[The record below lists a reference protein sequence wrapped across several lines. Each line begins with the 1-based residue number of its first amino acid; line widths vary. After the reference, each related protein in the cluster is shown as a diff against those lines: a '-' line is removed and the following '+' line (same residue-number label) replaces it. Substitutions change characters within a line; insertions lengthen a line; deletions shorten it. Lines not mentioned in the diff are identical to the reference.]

1 MSQIRWDGLSEARQ
15 LARLGK
21 SLSRTAQTRL
31 QWMLFYLFNGRNAA
45 RTCRHFGISRQ
56 TFYRWLRRFDR
67 HDLTTLEGRSH
78 RPRNIRQPTWTA
90 ALAESVLALRKQYP
104 CWGKDKLVVL
114 LAREKLFVA
123 VSIGRILS
131 FLKRRGVLHE
141 PPKPAVLLRQH
152 RKLRKRPWAVRKP
165 KYWPI
170 ESPGDLVEID
180 TKEIRMRRAVLLKH
194 FSAPDAASPCYVFQ
208 LHRPP
213 TSLPAPPVLHT
224 P

>member
-1 MSQIRWDGLSEARQ
+1 MTQIRWDELSEARQ
-15 LARLGK
+15 LERLGK
-21 SLSRTAQTRL
+21 SLSRAAQTRL

-78 RPRNIRQPTWTA
+78 RPRNIRRPTWTTA
-90 ALAESVLALRKQYP
+90 TAERVLALRKQYP

-114 LAREKLFVA
+114 LAREKLY
-123 VSIGRILS
+123 VSLSMVGRILS

-152 RKLRKRPWAVRKP
+152 RKLRKRPWAARKP

-170 ESPGDLVEID
+170 ESPGGLAEID
-180 TKEIRMRRAVLLKH
+180 TKESRMPRGLLLKH
-194 FSAPDAASPCYVFQ
+194 FRPRTAAP
-208 LHRPP
+208 RR
-213 TSLPAPPVLHT
+213 AP
-224 P
+224 

>member
-1 MSQIRWDGLSEARQ
+1 M
-15 LARLGK
+15 GK
-21 SLSRTAQTRL
+21 PFS
-31 QWMLFYLFNGRNAA
+31 
-45 RTCRHFGISRQ
+45 
-56 TFYRWLRRFDR
+56 RWLRRFDR

-165 KYWPI
+165 TYWPI
-170 ESPGDLVEID
+170 ESPGDLVESY
-180 TKEIRMRRAVLLKH
+180 TTEIRMHRGILLNALRARTV
-194 FSAPDAASPCYVFQ
+194 AS
-208 LHRPP
+208 
-213 TSLPAPPVLHT
+213 
-224 P
+224 